1 MIDLPA
7 QPRDELERGL
17 LEVQALIELSIA
29 LHRDRSVKEQLI
41 TRLDGTCTDVLDTAR
56 ALIEGATDSIDMVHA
71 RGPNISAQ
79 AARLS
84 WAEHDLHRAAAG
96 VAVRLLAVP
105 SRLDGDFL
113 RDQARSENPVEIR
126 VAAVPPLQAL
136 VVDGRTAL
144 VVAGPATGGRVSLI
158 RAPEVVH
165 AMRTLFRGVW
175 SGATPASDNL
185 VFGERTALARRILG
199 ALQRGVTDEAAARE
213 LEMSV
218 RTYGRHVAEIMA
230 ALGASS
236 RSQAGARAAQLGFL
250 TALAGSQA

>member
-1 MIDLPA
+1 MFEPSV

-29 LHRDRSVKEQLI
+29 LHRDRNVKERLI
-41 TRLDGTCTDVLDTAR
+41 TRLDGTCADVLDTVCE
-56 ALIEGATDSIDMVHA
+56 LIDGATHSIDMVHA
-71 RGPNISAQ
+71 RGPSLSAQ

-84 WAEHDLHRAAAG
+84 WAEHELRRAAAG
-96 VAVRLLAVP
+96 VKVRLLAVP
-105 SRLDGDFL
+105 SRLDGDFV
-113 RDQARSENPVEIR
+113 RDQLRSENPVEIR

-144 VVAGPATGGRVSLI
+144 VVAGPAGGGRVSLI

-165 AMRTLFRGVW
+165 AMRSLFRGVW
-175 SGATPASDNL
+175 SGATPASDGL

-199 ALQRGVTDEAAARE
+199 ALQRGITDEAAARE
-213 LEMSV
+213 LEVSV

-236 RSQAGARAAQLGFL
+236 RSQAGARAAKLGFL
-250 TALAGSQA
+250 TATAETQI